1 VLEDLPWA
9 QGQALPSAS
18 RGPNLLKTPLA
29 CCMLLPDLK
38 CFPAVY
44 AFKFPFLAHQSFKLQ
59 YPLVIQH
66 NCGTWLI
73 FIDAMMISTGTKSP
87 FSKWCLGGTHHST
100 GDECLR
106 NSGCRLLEQGILWH
120 VAWGKMICEVGYE
133 SIYTIYI
140 MYVYVCNVYLYNV
153 YLLQCI

>member
-1 VLEDLPWA
+1 MERCWCLDQVLEDLPWA

-44 AFKFPFLAHQSFKLQ
+44 AFKFPFLAHQGFKLQ

-66 NCGTWLI
+66 KCGTWLI
-73 FIDAMMISTGTKSP
+73 LIDDSHGPWWFRPAQSP
-87 FSKWCLGGTHHST
+87 YFPSDALGGTHHST

-120 VAWGKMICEVGYE
+120 IAWGKMICEIGYE
-133 SIYTIYI
+133 SIYIYI
-140 MYVYVCNVYLYNV
+140 MYVYV
-153 YLLQCI
+153 